1 MYKKMACIGDKQYYY
16 GLNEKEALYSF
27 TSADEAEQLREY
39 GTSRLKELMNYK
51 QFNVDVNN
59 VEVDI
64 GDIVGGRDRITGM
77 EAKLPV
83 TGKIIKVADGIVSIE
98 HKIKGD
104 E

>member
-1 MYKKMACIGDKQYYY
+1 MRKKPC
-16 GLNEKEALYSF
+16 
-27 TSADEAEQLREY
+27 T
-39 GTSRLKELMNYK
+39 NYK

-83 TGKIIKVADGIVSIE
+83 TGKILRIAGGNVSIE